1 MKKIIRVKAELIL
14 KKDTMMNVEISE
26 IKNSIKMM
34 EEINDD
40 FKNCIS
46 NKNSLTSEEL
56 QELKNTIR
64 WIGYVSHDASE
75 LEEIM
80 ADKYYNSLPRK

>member
-56 QELKNTIR
+56 QELKIIYNQLT
-64 WIGYVSHDASE
+64 SCT
-75 LEEIM
+75 LEV
-80 ADKYYNSLPRK
+80 K

>member
-1 MKKIIRVKAELIL
+1 MK
-14 KKDTMMNVEISE
+14 VEICK
-26 IKNSIKMM
+26 IKNSIKMI

-56 QELKNTIR
+56 QELKNMIR
-64 WIGYVSHDASE
+64 WIGYLAHDASE

-80 ADKYYNSLPRK
+80 SDKYYNSLPRK

>member
-1 MKKIIRVKAELIL
+1 MK
-14 KKDTMMNVEISE
+14 VEICK
-26 IKNSIKMM
+26 IKNSIKMI

-40 FKNCIS
+40 FKNYIS

-64 WIGYVSHDASE
+64 WIGYLAHDASE

-80 ADKYYNSLPRK
+80 ANRYYNSLPRK